1 MDTQT
6 VTYMGEEL
14 VLIETYKGLN
24 IVKPLDGDTIMVH
37 NPVQETVFIVCMDD
51 SKSCGYRKFDENY
64 NTIEEARNHIDWL
77 KR

>member
-6 VTYMGEEL
+6 LKCNGFDLTL
-14 VLIETYKGLN
+14 LETYKGLN
-24 IVKPLDGDTIMVH
+24 IVRPVDSDTIMVH
-37 NPVQETVFIVCMDD
+37 NPEHETLFIVCMDD
-51 SKSCGYRKFDENY
+51 SKSCGHRTFDEKY